1 MGGFDGS
8 AVYDVELVSLDPI
21 LSPVP
26 DCLTQLNPFPM
37 TSYSAAGAL
46 DYSGTSSIFSRTVL
60 ETHRIGH
67 FAGGGIPYVC
77 GGGPSYYSD
86 LCHKYV
92 ATSDEWVISGTM
104 TESRGFCG
112 YDSSES
118 WGLVMAGGY
127 DGYLLNYLSSVEST
141 SNGETFGN
149 LPDLEKEN
157 QQNCLVV
164 VDDERI
170 FTCGGDQGS
179 GTDTFLFS
187 NTTKLWSRY
196 IGLLRTYFQ

>member
-26 DCLTQLNPFPM
+26 DCLTELNPFPM
-37 TSYSAAGAL
+37 TSYSSAGAL

-67 FAGGGIPYVC
+67 FAGGGIPFVC
-77 GGGPSYYSD
+77 GGSGVD
-86 LCHKYV
+86 LCYRYV
-92 ATSDEWVISGTM
+92 AASDEWVISGTM
-104 TESRGFCG
+104 TEERGYCG

-127 DGYLLNYLSSVEST
+127 DGYLSNYLSSVEST

-170 FTCGGDQGS
+170 FTCGGGQEP
-179 GTDTFLFS
+179 TDTFLFS

-196 IGLLRTYFQ
+196 TGLLRTLFQ